1 MLYLLYFSFCF
12 NAGLTPC
19 RLAHYSQTDLRDLD
33 GVDRQKGINEVQLGW
48 RILPPMET
56 HATSPRRVREGS
68 SEERQ
73 ESTASSLKR

>member
-33 GVDRQKGINEVQLGW
+33 GVDRQKGINEVQLGV
-48 RILPPMET
+48 RILPPMM
-56 HATSPRRVREGS
+56 ATYATRAAREDS

-73 ESTASSLKR
+73 ETTASSLKR